1 MVLSEGEED
10 IATLLEL
17 LEAIDVNFGTMIG
30 DVVVDFVSRGIHQKL
45 ILQEKSSIVL
55 KEDEGNAVTL
65 FRLFEF
71 IEFERISMA
80 RATADI
86 KLNRSIIL
94 EGYRLV
100 QSSFKERLK
109 YMR

>member
-1 MVLSEGEED
+1 MVFSEGEED

-17 LEAIDVNFGTMIG
+17 LEVIDVDFGTMIG

-65 FRLFEF
+65 FKLFEL

-80 RATADI
+80 KAAADI
-86 KLNRSIIL
+86 KLNRIIIS

-109 YMR
+109 HMR